1 MKTFTNMNAKNLF
14 WGGVIILALVITFST
29 GGILLSRDIYVSVMT
44 DVSNRKIPPAPQ
56 IIGFMLAMSVV
67 SCIVFDFIKNGKKIL
82 WALTASI
89 VMLLIWKFFPV
100 QFTKDIVGGN
110 TFLIWVVGVIVSLLF
125 GKLVYEMSKTPAQ

>member
-1 MKTFTNMNAKNLF
+1 MNAKNLF